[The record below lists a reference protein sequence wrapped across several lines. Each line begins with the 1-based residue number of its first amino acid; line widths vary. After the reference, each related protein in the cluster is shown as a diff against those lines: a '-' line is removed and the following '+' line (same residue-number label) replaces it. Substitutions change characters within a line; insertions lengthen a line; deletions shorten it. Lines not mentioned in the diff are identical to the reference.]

1 MLTYTEYGAI
11 LIIKVGAQLSCT
23 DFVAAACLLMCCNA
37 SCIPHVKCCSR
48 YHVNFVYHVHSCA
61 RQHKATSVTNN
72 NSRTA
77 VKSTDMLHKS
87 AICMWRCALQAFAW
101 CAVFVL
107 SVLIVASRKHYT
119 VDVLIAW
126 YVVPLVFYAML
137 RRWTTKRPVNE
148 EPWPHRSLAED
159 NALQL
164 EEVVVHGSMAAP
176 EVGLFSA
183 VKAPHIPLPHARPPP
198 LHHLLPGMCLID
210 SHRHSFT

>member
-1 MLTYTEYGAI
+1 MSACERVQRVQRGTHLLG
-11 LIIKVGAQLSCT
+11 L
-23 DFVAAACLLMCCNA
+23 AA
-37 SCIPHVKCCSR
+37 
-48 YHVNFVYHVHSCA
+48 
-61 RQHKATSVTNN
+61 
-72 NSRTA
+72 
-77 VKSTDMLHKS
+77 
-87 AICMWRCALQAFAW
+87 QAFAW

-164 EEVVVHGSMAAP
+164 EEIVVHGSVAAPEVTCIPTSHLAQLLVRVVVHGSMAAP
-176 EVGLFSA
+176 EMVRLHFTR
-183 VKAPHIPLPHARPPP
+183 LAR
-198 LHHLLPGMCLID
+198 LLVMIW
-210 SHRHSFT
+210 S

>member
-1 MLTYTEYGAI
+1 ML
-11 LIIKVGAQLSCT
+11 L
-23 DFVAAACLLMCCNA
+23 
-37 SCIPHVKCCSR
+37 
-48 YHVNFVYHVHSCA
+48 
-61 RQHKATSVTNN
+61 
-72 NSRTA
+72 
-77 VKSTDMLHKS
+77 
-87 AICMWRCALQAFAW
+87 CALQAFAW

-176 EVGLFSA
+176 EVGLLQSMHLCCCPFPPHSTGYSA
-183 VKAPHIPLPHARPPP
+183 
-198 LHHLLPGMCLID
+198 
-210 SHRHSFT
+210 

>member
-1 MLTYTEYGAI
+1 M
-11 LIIKVGAQLSCT
+11 
-23 DFVAAACLLMCCNA
+23 
-37 SCIPHVKCCSR
+37 
-48 YHVNFVYHVHSCA
+48 
-61 RQHKATSVTNN
+61 
-72 NSRTA
+72 
-77 VKSTDMLHKS
+77 
-87 AICMWRCALQAFAW
+87 QAFAW

-164 EEVVVHGSMAAP
+164 EEVVVHGNIAAP
-176 EVGLFSA
+176 EVGLEPCSSGTTPPTPPKVRPGAA
-183 VKAPHIPLPHARPPP
+183 VCTAFIGGLYLITKCPPFPNSLCYIAVWLPLRWSRLEAMHCPKPTELRV
-198 LHHLLPGMCLID
+198 C
-210 SHRHSFT
+210 

>member
-1 MLTYTEYGAI
+1 MLQHLADCI
-11 LIIKVGAQLSCT
+11 
-23 DFVAAACLLMCCNA
+23 CNWL
-37 SCIPHVKCCSR
+37 
-48 YHVNFVYHVHSCA
+48 CA
-61 RQHKATSVTNN
+61 V
-72 NSRTA
+72 
-77 VKSTDMLHKS
+77 
-87 AICMWRCALQAFAW
+87 QAFAW

-164 EEVVVHGSMAAP
+164 EEVVVHGNIAVPEVGSFSLTTQLCPLSPRLPSLPTRIVVRSSMAAP
-176 EVGLFSA
+176 EA
-183 VKAPHIPLPHARPPP
+183 VYA
-198 LHHLLPGMCLID
+198 
-210 SHRHSFT
+210 

>member
-1 MLTYTEYGAI
+1 ML
-11 LIIKVGAQLSCT
+11 L
-23 DFVAAACLLMCCNA
+23 
-37 SCIPHVKCCSR
+37 
-48 YHVNFVYHVHSCA
+48 
-61 RQHKATSVTNN
+61 
-72 NSRTA
+72 
-77 VKSTDMLHKS
+77 
-87 AICMWRCALQAFAW
+87 CALQVFAW

-159 NALQL
+159 SALQL

-176 EVGLFSA
+176 EVTLFSA
-183 VKAPHIPLPHARPPP
+183 CFLSMQHSCPPP
-198 LHHLLPGMCLID
+198 PSGLLPP
-210 SHRHSFT
+210 HSCSA

>member
-1 MLTYTEYGAI
+1 ML
-11 LIIKVGAQLSCT
+11 L
-23 DFVAAACLLMCCNA
+23 
-37 SCIPHVKCCSR
+37 
-48 YHVNFVYHVHSCA
+48 
-61 RQHKATSVTNN
+61 
-72 NSRTA
+72 
-77 VKSTDMLHKS
+77 
-87 AICMWRCALQAFAW
+87 CALQVFAW

-159 NALQL
+159 SALQL

-176 EVGLFSA
+176 EVTLFSA
-183 VKAPHIPLPHARPPP
+183 CFLSMQHSCPPPP
-198 LHHLLPGMCLID
+198 LGPPAPSQL
-210 SHRHSFT
+210 

>member
-1 MLTYTEYGAI
+1 MI
-11 LIIKVGAQLSCT
+11 CI
-23 DFVAAACLLMCCNA
+23 CNLVCA
-37 SCIPHVKCCSR
+37 S
-48 YHVNFVYHVHSCA
+48 
-61 RQHKATSVTNN
+61 
-72 NSRTA
+72 
-77 VKSTDMLHKS
+77 
-87 AICMWRCALQAFAW
+87 QAFAW

-164 EEVVVHGSMAAP
+164 EEVVVHGNIAAP
-176 EVGLFSA
+176 EVGLEPCSS
-183 VKAPHIPLPHARPPP
+183 VHLPLPLATQIVACSS
-198 LHHLLPGMCLID
+198 MAACEVV
-210 SHRHSFT
+210 

>member
-1 MLTYTEYGAI
+1 ML
-11 LIIKVGAQLSCT
+11 LCV
-23 DFVAAACLLMCCNA
+23 
-37 SCIPHVKCCSR
+37 
-48 YHVNFVYHVHSCA
+48 
-61 RQHKATSVTNN
+61 
-72 NSRTA
+72 
-77 VKSTDMLHKS
+77 
-87 AICMWRCALQAFAW
+87 LQAFAW

-176 EVGLFSA
+176 EVDLFSA
-183 VKAPHIPLPHARPPP
+183 VHAALMLLPLPHPAPSNW
-198 LHHLLPGMCLID
+198 LLCIASWQG
-210 SHRHSFT
+210 F

>member
-1 MLTYTEYGAI
+1 ML
-11 LIIKVGAQLSCT
+11 L
-23 DFVAAACLLMCCNA
+23 
-37 SCIPHVKCCSR
+37 
-48 YHVNFVYHVHSCA
+48 
-61 RQHKATSVTNN
+61 
-72 NSRTA
+72 
-77 VKSTDMLHKS
+77 
-87 AICMWRCALQAFAW
+87 CALQVFAW

-159 NALQL
+159 DALQL

-176 EVGLFSA
+176 EVGPLFA
-183 VKAPHIPLPHARPPP
+183 VHAALLPLPPPLPPPLPHPPP
-198 LHHLLPGMCLID
+198 KQAIVYSIVASP
-210 SHRHSFT
+210 